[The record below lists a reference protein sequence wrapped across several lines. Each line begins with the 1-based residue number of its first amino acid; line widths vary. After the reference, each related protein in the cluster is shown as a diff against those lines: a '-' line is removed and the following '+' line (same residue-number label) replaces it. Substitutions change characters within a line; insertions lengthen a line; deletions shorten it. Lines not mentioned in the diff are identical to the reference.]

1 MDGTKAPMKLKGYL
15 AENGI
20 KQQEIADLLGI
31 DVKNVNQKLNGNQ
44 SFTLEQ
50 AVLIC
55 NHFGISMDTYFSH

>member
-1 MDGTKAPMKLKGYL
+1 MDGSKEPMRLKGFL

-44 SFTLEQ
+44 NFTLEQ

-55 NHFGISMDTYFSH
+55 NHYGISMDTYFSH

>member
-31 DVKNVNQKLNGNQ
+31 DVKNVNQKLNGNLKDFV
-44 SFTLEQ
+44 SFY
-50 AVLIC
+50 IC
-55 NHFGISMDTYFSH
+55 PPNSG